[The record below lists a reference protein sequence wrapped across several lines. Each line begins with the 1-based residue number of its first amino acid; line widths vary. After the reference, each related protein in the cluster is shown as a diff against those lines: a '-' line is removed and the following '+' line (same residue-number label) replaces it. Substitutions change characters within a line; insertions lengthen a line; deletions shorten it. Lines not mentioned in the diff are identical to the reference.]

1 MYIYSIES
9 KILQTNVREEIV
21 VWIITQDDFKEEGDS
36 QVEETSSMMTDLPI
50 FMLSSL
56 VKDII

>member
-9 KILQTNVREEIV
+9 KILQTNVGEEIV